1 MKAGFVALIGRPNV
15 GKSTL
20 MNHLIGQKI
29 AITSE
34 KAQTTRNQIRTV
46 YTDERGQIVFEDTP
60 GLTRAKNKLGRF
72 MVGVAEKTI
81 EDAERELA
89 ERLRKCRQPL
99 ILAVNKID
107 KITDKARL
115 AAQVKA
121 YEDFCRPK
129 DLVAVAALK
138 SENVELLLD
147 TLYRYLPEGP
157 FFYSEDT
164 VTEAPMRELAGE
176 LIREQTLRLLRDEV
190 PHGVAVTVERMKE
203 REDGGFDIDANIIC
217 ERESHKGMVIG
228 KGGQMLKRIGIG
240 ARKAI
245 EEMTE
250 SKVNLKLWV
259 KVRRD
264 WRDNDTQLRSFGYD
278 ARKL

>member
-81 EDAERELA
+81 EEADVILWIVDVSEHIGAAERELA

-176 LIREQTLRLLRDEV
+176 LIREQTLRLLRRGAARRCRHGRAHEGERGRRLRYRCQHHLRAGV
-190 PHGVAVTVERMKE
+190 P
-203 REDGGFDIDANIIC
+203 
-217 ERESHKGMVIG
+217 
-228 KGGQMLKRIGIG
+228 
-240 ARKAI
+240 
-245 EEMTE
+245 
-250 SKVNLKLWV
+250 
-259 KVRRD
+259 
-264 WRDNDTQLRSFGYD
+264 
-278 ARKL
+278 